1 LELTTEEEN
10 IVRYFWIQLHWTPG
24 EAEEYDTIQKR
35 RKILFENW
43 TAGRMTAEEQAEYAK
58 LNTQLCD
65 NIGVKRGI
73 ANEAM
78 YDRVRPELAP
88 RVLRVWK
95 LHEKTREGLT
105 DAEAEELKG
114 LLEWFGKLQ
123 VEALEASCQAL
134 LHERPEAN

>member
-1 LELTTEEEN
+1 MSHLALTTEEESM
-10 IVRYFWIQLHWTPG
+10 VRYFWIRLHWTPG

-65 NIGVKRGI
+65 DIGVKRGI

-78 YDRVRPELAP
+78 YDRVWPELAP
-88 RVLRVWK
+88 RVLRLRK
-95 LHEKTREGLT
+95 LQEKPLEELT
-105 DAEAEELKG
+105 DAEAEEWKG
-114 LLEWFGKLQ
+114 LLEWFSKLQ
-123 VEALEASCQAL
+123 REALETARA
-134 LHERPEAN
+134 